1 MLNLR
6 MSSQAISSSRFSK
19 PEEVVEWMG
28 AMQAQEIRAAKWAV
42 GLRLGKPSL
51 SAVREALDAGRILRI
66 HVMRPTWHYIPGK
79 DIKWMT
85 ELSVKNLLS
94 RWYPYARQHGLTEED
109 YRRYKPHLER
119 VLGGQQLTYQEAV
132 EQLNANGLPINE
144 TATKLCLS
152 LAEAEGMVCS
162 GAERN
167 GKHTYTLTCERIKD
181 AVDLSREEAL
191 AELTRRY
198 FRSHGPATLEDFVW
212 WSALGVR
219 EARAAIASL
228 GQEIITER
236 YNGREMMT
244 HISSPGLAA
253 KADIDEKSIFRLLP
267 PFDEYLVSYK
277 NRLDCIK
284 EAHTQYAYN
293 TFGIFQPVILHNGRI
308 TGNWRKA
315 AKKEAFGT
323 SFFPGC
329 RPAAKKLIEKAIKE
343 FLLFHES

>member
-1 MLNLR
+1 MLKIR
-6 MSSQAISSSRFSK
+6 MSSQNISTPRFEK
-19 PEEVVEWMG
+19 PEQVVEWMG

-42 GLRLGKPSL
+42 GLRMQQPSL
-51 SAVREALDAGRILRI
+51 RAVQEALNTGQILRT

-85 ELSVKNLLS
+85 ELSVKNLLA
-94 RWYPYARQHGLTEED
+94 RWYPYAKQHGFTEED
-109 YRRYKPHLER
+109 YRKYKPHIEK
-119 VLGGQQLTYQEAV
+119 VLGGQQLTCQEV
-132 EQLNANGLPINE
+132 LEQLNSNGVVADE
-144 TATKLCLS
+144 GDTKLCLS

-181 AVDLSREEAL
+181 VVDLSREEAL
-191 AELTRRY
+191 AEITRRY

-219 EARAAIASL
+219 EARTGIASL
-228 GQEIITER
+228 GKEIITEE

-244 HISSPGLAA
+244 HISSPGLATGIDA
-253 KADIDEKSIFRLLP
+253 DEKSICRFLP

-277 NRLDCIK
+277 NRFDCIK
-284 EAHTQYAYN
+284 ESHTQYAYN

-329 RPAAKKLIEKAIKE
+329 RPAAKRLIEKAIKE